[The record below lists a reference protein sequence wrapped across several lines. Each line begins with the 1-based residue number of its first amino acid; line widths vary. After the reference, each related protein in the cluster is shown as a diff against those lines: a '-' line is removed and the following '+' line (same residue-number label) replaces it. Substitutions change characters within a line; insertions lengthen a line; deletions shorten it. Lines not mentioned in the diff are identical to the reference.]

1 MGNWFCD
8 PDSIKKRG
16 TIFGFWTCHQYL
28 GDITAA
34 LCTAWVLHSGL
45 PSWWA
50 LLIPAIANFG
60 WAFIT
65 LQLISD
71 HYDIGI
77 ITPEVHTRQANMET
91 KRQEM
96 EEQGQAMMEDDRSQP
111 ISYVAASAVPMVV
124 HYAVAFGFFKLINDS
139 LFFWLPYFLGQAFDP
154 FAANLIASL
163 YSVGVMPGGIM
174 LGYMSDLFGARRV
187 IVRGTFMCILV
198 VVLAIFA
205 AFSEN
210 GLGPIALLVMLCI
223 MGILVGGYVYK
234 VSNVETEY
242 FPFEFFHPMVY
253 NIIVFLLFNV

>member
-50 LLIPAIANFG
+50 LLIPA
-60 WAFIT
+60 
-65 LQLISD
+65 
-71 HYDIGI
+71 
-77 ITPEVHTRQANMET
+77 
-91 KRQEM
+91 
-96 EEQGQAMMEDDRSQP
+96 
-111 ISYVAASAVPMVV
+111 
-124 HYAVAFGFFKLINDS
+124 FKLINDS

-242 FPFEFFHPMVY
+242 FPFEFFHPMVS
-253 NIIVFLLFNV
+253 NVIVFLLFNV